1 MYGWLNCGDSL
12 ARIRLYIIAA
22 EAKMRALLVKLQELA
37 DVLRSS
43 TVEDTHV
50 AILLVWESALT
61 QWYKQ
66 VLAQGYPLSCF
77 DQAHAALGELFWC
90 FSCMFA
96 ASVSER
102 PAGKHSIVQGHRR
115 EGRVA
120 RVRRLLGS

>member
-1 MYGWLNCGDSL
+1 
-12 ARIRLYIIAA
+12 
-22 EAKMRALLVKLQELA
+22 MRALLVKLQELA

-50 AILLVWESALT
+50 AILLAWESDLT

-66 VLAQGYPLSCF
+66 IPAQGYPLSCF
-77 DQAHAALGELFWC
+77 DPAHAYSQSKALGELFWN